1 MTNNNN
7 SNNNNKSDV
16 TLDDKKNKGK
26 KFLFIK
32 IENKTTIKC
41 KVSKRI

>member
-1 MTNNNN
+1 MTNN
-7 SNNNNKSDV
+7 NNNNKSDV

-32 IENKTTIKC
+32 IKK
-41 KVSKRI
+41 